1 MKLLVK
7 KGNQLHEV
15 KDLSLF
21 DLMDLNYGDLK
32 LMEEVAIAKCYR
44 NAMRELDVNI
54 ATFVDTVNECYL
66 SWEGHEDKYTI
77 ADALEELIREKGKKV
92 ININTREL
100 NCMLCD
106 YLPC

>member
-7 KGNQLHEV
+7 KGNKILDV

-21 DLMDLNYGDLK
+21 DLLDLNYGDLK

-44 NAMRELDVNI
+44 NAMSNLGVNI

-77 ADALEELIREKGKKV
+77 ADALEEVIREKGKKV

-100 NCMLCD
+100 NCML
-106 YLPC
+106 YNYIPY